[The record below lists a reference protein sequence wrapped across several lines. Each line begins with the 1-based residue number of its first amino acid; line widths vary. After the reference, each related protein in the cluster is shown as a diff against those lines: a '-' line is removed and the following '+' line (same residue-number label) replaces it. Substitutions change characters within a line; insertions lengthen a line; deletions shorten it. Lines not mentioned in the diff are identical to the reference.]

1 MEGIVQ
7 VVGVSGFIGCHVFDS
22 LSKAGA
28 PVVGVSRKSFR
39 SANLPFSS
47 PDDVQSGL
55 IDSGEH
61 ADVAPGVRAVIFCAG
76 LAHVQNPADDEL
88 KDFEKVNA
96 DLPVKY
102 AKAAVLAG
110 ARRFV
115 YISSIG
121 VHGEGAAE
129 AFSESSEFCPGDAYS
144 RSKVVAEEKLKE
156 ALAGS
161 GVELVIV
168 RPPMVYG
175 PKAPGNFTRLVALV
189 ERGIPLPF
197 GSLRN
202 PRSFISIQNLVSFLI
217 RCIDHPNAADQ
228 TFVVSDN
235 DDTTTCDFVREIASA
250 QGRSVRLLP
259 VPRWLFVAGLTL
271 LGQGKAARKL
281 SAPLT
286 VDCSHAMNTLDWQPP
301 YSLREGVRLSFES
314 FR

>member
-55 IDSGEH
+55 IDTGEH

-115 YISSIG
+115 
-121 VHGEGAAE
+121 
-129 AFSESSEFCPGDAYS
+129 
-144 RSKVVAEEKLKE
+144 
-156 ALAGS
+156 
-161 GVELVIV
+161 
-168 RPPMVYG
+168 
-175 PKAPGNFTRLVALV
+175 
-189 ERGIPLPF
+189 
-197 GSLRN
+197 
-202 PRSFISIQNLVSFLI
+202 
-217 RCIDHPNAADQ
+217 
-228 TFVVSDN
+228 
-235 DDTTTCDFVREIASA
+235 
-250 QGRSVRLLP
+250 
-259 VPRWLFVAGLTL
+259 
-271 LGQGKAARKL
+271 
-281 SAPLT
+281 
-286 VDCSHAMNTLDWQPP
+286 
-301 YSLREGVRLSFES
+301 
-314 FR
+314 